1 MKTLFPSVT
10 DRSSKTQLLEQVR
23 NVLFVHFLPA
33 DVVTCWYICCWLFI
47 IFFKCD
53 VHCLHVRLAE
63 RDLHY
68 IQPPF
73 SLCPDVYRIWDEPP
87 KVSFLTAIRGLAPF
101 FLTSSFVSC
110 AACVVTTNAWT
121 YNRVLFHPRKHPVT
135 VTPVFPP
142 SCFLFHCLCLFLS
155 ISFLCFLPV
164 IFFFFT
170 SFTFFSFF
178 SLCSIQTRDT
188 QALSRWLPY
197 TTPTPQAPPAPVWPG
212 LTLTAPRP
220 VP

>member
-1 MKTLFPSVT
+1 M
-10 DRSSKTQLLEQVR
+10 LLIY
-23 NVLFVHFLPA
+23 FFL
-33 DVVTCWYICCWLFI
+33 
-47 IFFKCD
+47 KCN

-87 KVSFLTAIRGLAPF
+87 KVSFLTTIRGLAPF

-135 VTPVFPP
+135 VAPVFFPP
-142 SCFLFHCLCLFLS
+142 VMLSLSLSLPLPVHIFPLLLACCLF
-155 ISFLCFLPV
+155 
-164 IFFFFT
+164 FFFFT
-170 SFTFFSFF
+170 SFTLFSFF

-197 TTPTPQAPPAPVWPG
+197 TMPIPQAPPAPVWPG
-212 LTLTAPRP
+212 RTLTAARP
-220 VP
+220 VL